1 MLRDIFKKAAKT
13 IREKISGQQD
23 IQTLLDRQ
31 NVKMTKTKEVIA
43 DDLQGLI
50 TWSYRFTFD
59 NEAKKRR
66 FLQSIEAFPAQEWDQ
81 YVRWL
86 DDISNL
92 DGQFCVEAYC
102 KVPPSEAGRFRHKFQ
117 EFVTREL
124 VVKG

>member
-1 MLRDIFKKAAKT
+1 MFRDIIKKT
-13 IREKISGQQD
+13 YNTFRETFSGQQD

-31 NVKMTKTKEVIA
+31 NVKMTKTREVEA
-43 DDLQGLI
+43 DDHQNLM

-59 NEAKKRR
+59 NEARKRR
-66 FLQSIEAFPAQEWDQ
+66 FFQAIEEFPPQEWDQ

-92 DGQFCVEAYC
+92 EGQYCIEAFC
-102 KVPPSEAGRFRHKFQ
+102 KVPKSEAGRFRHKFT

-124 VVKG
+124 IVKG